1 MEKKKR
7 NFTKLQLRK
16 GFKFGRLET
25 HVKLKDTMK
34 APKQRKE
41 WWESHHQTEHAKKEQ
56 NRPNPHIEFLYIYGI
71 KYELSNNYLTE
82 TNEGISGGSS
92 CNWNWRISKFGNELL
107 MGWDIDEMSNK

>member
-1 MEKKKR
+1 
-7 NFTKLQLRK
+7 
-16 GFKFGRLET
+16 
-25 HVKLKDTMK
+25 MK

-82 TNEGISGGSS
+82 TNEGISGGVQLQL
-92 CNWNWRISKFGNELL
+92 ELKDKQIWEWIVNG
-107 MGWDIDEMSNK
+107 MGYRWDE

>member
-41 WWESHHQTEHAKKEQ
+41 
-56 NRPNPHIEFLYIYGI
+56 
-71 KYELSNNYLTE
+71 
-82 TNEGISGGSS
+82 
-92 CNWNWRISKFGNELL
+92 
-107 MGWDIDEMSNK
+107 